1 MKKYLFIIGLIGT
14 ALFTACSSADDLVAD
29 IPSQGLTEEEKAM
42 ILEAG
47 KDSDVPITL
56 GSVGS
61 NRAITRKPIDSD
73 GNKLFDITGT
83 DGQYLGVFCLARG
96 KQVDAPNIIGSIP
109 ATDSGIQWGKTAYA
123 RWLDNTPAKVVKK
136 AAAGTIP
143 AYSDVVFMNDGMTDE
158 QIRYY
163 PFGNWYYYNFYA
175 YYPRV
180 SAASPKNPRQYVDL
194 IVADYTITGKEDIIY
209 SKAIATAEEY
219 VDYDPDNNTET
230 NNSIRVNAYSSKYFR
245 LKNKDKSDL
254 EKFNNLPEFTFSH
267 KLTQLFFQIKAA
279 SVDDAKNLNTR
290 NIKLKRLTI
299 KDCYNKLGLVVA
311 SKRDGLTDGDLLLY
325 NTGSSGR
332 GDVNVWTNVDGDP
345 FASSLAIVT
354 SNSDVSPKDIG
365 YAMVPPSAVISGNGE
380 YSKYK
385 IHLEMEPEGV
395 PSTDIVL
402 DNTFEA
408 GKKYTITIDV
418 YAPEEIHAKATLT
431 GWSDQ
436 TIDPIPVY

>member
-1 MKKYLFIIGLIGT
+1 MKKYLFIIGLVGT

-61 NRAITRKPIDSD
+61 NRAITRKPIDSGTGD
-73 GNKLFDITGT
+73 LFEITGE
-83 DGQYLGVFCLARG
+83 DGRYLGVFCLARG
-96 KQVDAPNIIGSIP
+96 KQVDAPNISSIP
-109 ATDSGIQWGKTAYA
+109 ATDSDIKWVNSAYA

-143 AYSDVVFMNDGMTDE
+143 AYSDVVFMNDGMTEE

-180 SAASPKNPRQYVDL
+180 SAASPKNPRQFDDL

-209 SKAIATAEEY
+209 SKAIATAGEY
-219 VDYDPDNNTET
+219 VDYDPDNNNAT

-299 KDCYNKLGLVVA
+299 KDCYNQLVLVVA
-311 SKRDGLTDGDLLLY
+311 SKRDGYTDGDLLLY
-325 NTGSSGR
+325 TTGSSGR

-354 SNSDVSPKDIG
+354 NNTDVSPKDIG